1 MNDKIKE
8 FAKKHEPKFTLKKY
22 TDEILYLIE
31 NGYSQDQ
38 VLLYLKESYDVST
51 TRQTLSSHL
60 KYLKKTNKSVR
71 TEKPVRTEKRVS
83 ENEPKAGAVDYKLP
97 PTESISEL
105 TQKMRERHQQ

>member
-22 TDEILYLIE
+22 TDEILYLIV

-60 KYLKKTNKSVR
+60 KYLKKTKAVRTEPQKKASESENKSVG
-71 TEKPVRTEKRVS
+71 
-83 ENEPKAGAVDYKLP
+83 AGAYALP
-97 PTESISEL
+97 KTLSGSEFVAKVKSL
-105 TQKMRERHQQ
+105 GEPN